1 VKTVYTV
8 YRMDGSVV
16 FVTDP
21 ARVSGPRGRRVEST
35 PTMVRYYSCVHCDN
49 THYVD
54 FFDIAL
60 RALVGDI

>member
-1 VKTVYTV
+1 MKTVYTV

-35 PTMVRYYSCVHCDN
+35 ATMVRD
-49 THYVD
+49 
-54 FFDIAL
+54 
-60 RALVGDI
+60 

>member
-1 VKTVYTV
+1 MKTVYTV
-8 YRMDGSVV
+8 TRLDGRTV

-21 ARVSGPRGRRVEST
+21 ARVSGPRGRRVELM

-49 THYVD
+49 THCVD
-54 FFDIAL
+54 FFNSAL